1 MKSNIDNDID
11 KNVKTVKKIGVADI
25 ICFACAIA
33 LCVVPF
39 VPFVDEMGL
48 WFDIIDGELVQST
61 SVYSHMVL
69 MYSWYGYLTIPVA
82 ILIVFSTLKKNT
94 ALRVAMLVSV
104 FGVAGFL
111 VVLANRLVMKIFSGD
126 LYEPAVGYYLLIAAS
141 AMVVVITLTK
151 LMKENNKK

>member
-1 MKSNIDNDID
+1 MKSNIDSE
-11 KNVKTVKKIGVADI
+11 NVKYVKSTGKIGISDI
-25 ICFACAIA
+25 ICFICAIT

-39 VPFVDEMGL
+39 IPFVDELDVVLGVV
-48 WFDIIDGELVQST
+48 DGELAPVQT
-61 SVYSHMVL
+61 VVAHLTL

-82 ILIVFSTLKKNT
+82 ILVVLSTLKKNT
-94 ALRVAMLVSV
+94 PLRIVMLVSV
-104 FGVAGFL
+104 VGVAGFL
-111 VVLANRLVMKIFSGD
+111 VILANRLVMKIFTGG